1 VVGTSSDD
9 AEMDIDY
16 ASNLGWHE
24 GEQQMHHMLHV
35 PARENPTSQGLTP
48 HGVRILHMSSLL
60 ALATLDDRGRPV
72 GFLLSYLLNPF
83 EPFKSP
89 ETDPASIG
97 SKDMSGT
104 PIAYF

>member
-1 VVGTSSDD
+1 M
-9 AEMDIDY
+9 AIDY

-60 ALATLDDRGRPV
+60 ALATLDDQGRPV
-72 GFLLSYLLNPF
+72 GFLLSHLSIPL
-83 EPFKSP
+83 ERSKSP
-89 ETDPASIG
+89 ETGPASIG
-97 SKDMSGT
+97 SKDMPYT
-104 PIAYF
+104 PIA

>member
-1 VVGTSSDD
+1 M
-9 AEMDIDY
+9 AIDY

-48 HGVRILHMSSLL
+48 HGVRIIHMSSLL

-72 GFLLSYLLNPF
+72 GFLLSQFLNPLKR
-83 EPFKSP
+83 FKSP
-89 ETDPASIG
+89 ETGPANIG
-97 SKDMSGT
+97 SKDMPDP
-104 PIAYF
+104 PIA